1 MTKEH
6 EGHRERLKNRFLTE
20 GLEHFEPHN
29 ILELLLFYSIPRKD
43 TNLLAH
49 ALLDH
54 FGSFVAVMNASPEE
68 LAQVPGIT
76 MNSAVHLH
84 LISEVA
90 RRYYSEVISAPP
102 AEAGKEDKLRYL
114 GEKLVARSAGLME
127 ENLFVIC
134 LDNSLRELSFDRIAS
149 GTPDELQIR
158 TRQIAELAFKHHA
171 PAVIIAHN
179 HPGGIAIPSRADII
193 STLALKK
200 ALDAIYIRLLDHF
213 VVAGDDYVSMQQSG
227 YFSKDFMFSNHDGLR
242 SEADYGEALTDEE
255 IKGNLREIEEQNEV

>member
-1 MTKEH
+1 MANEH
-6 EGHRERLKNRFLTE
+6 VGHRDRLKNRFLTE

-49 ALLDH
+49 ALLDR

-68 LAQVPGIT
+68 LTEVPGIT

-90 RRYYSEVISAPP
+90 RRYFSETLSAPP
-102 AEAGKEDKLRYL
+102 AEAVKEDKLRYL
-114 GEKLVARSAGLME
+114 GQKLVARSAGLME

-158 TRQIAELAFKHHA
+158 TRQIAEIAFKHHA
-171 PAVIIAHN
+171 PVVIIAHN
-179 HPGGIAIPSRADII
+179 HPRGIAIPSRADII

-200 ALDAIYIRLLDHF
+200 ALDAIAIRLLDHF

-227 YFSKDFMFSNHDGLR
+227 YFRKDFMFTNHDGLR
-242 SEADYGEALTDEE
+242 SETDYGEGLAEE
-255 IKGNLREIEEQNEV
+255 ETECFLRELEEYHEV